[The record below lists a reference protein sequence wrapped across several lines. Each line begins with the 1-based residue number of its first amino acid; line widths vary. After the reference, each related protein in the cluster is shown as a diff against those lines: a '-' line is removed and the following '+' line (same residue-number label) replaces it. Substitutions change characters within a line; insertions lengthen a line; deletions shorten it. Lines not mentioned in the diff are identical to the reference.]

1 MRKRKGQRCCWLV
14 LVVLCLSG
22 FDFAQHSIP
31 TGQILSG
38 GPRKDSIPA
47 ILEPHFLTAENATF
61 LGEDDHVLG
70 VGKDGVAK
78 VYPLRILVWHEAVN
92 DRLGDTPV
100 VATY

>member
-1 MRKRKGQRCCWLV
+1 MRKRKWQRYSWLV

-31 TGQILSG
+31 TEQILSG
-38 GPRKDSIPA
+38 GPPKDGIPA
-47 ILEPHFLTAENATF
+47 ILEPHFLTAEKATF
-61 LGEDDHVLG
+61 LGEDDQVLG
-70 VGKDGVAK
+70 VVKDGMAK
-78 VYPLRILVWHEAVN
+78 AYPLRILVWHEVVN

>member
-1 MRKRKGQRCCWLV
+1 MRKRKWQRCSWLV

-22 FDFAQHSIP
+22 FDFVQHSIP
-31 TGQILSG
+31 TEQILSG
-38 GPRKDSIPA
+38 GPPKGGIPA

-61 LGEDDHVLG
+61 SGEDDQVLG
-70 VGKDGVAK
+70 IVKDEVAK
-78 VYPLRILVWHEAVN
+78 AYPLRILVWYEVVN